1 MTRRPSSP
9 PHGSTRSRLC
19 HSPVVRPII
28 SAWSLRSKVMG
39 SMGHGVRLAMAME
52 GGMARVTHSQHRP
65 QVFTQVKSWAGD
77 KSSATTHYW
86 LGFPSTWL
94 DSRGTGLP
102 GAVIGADLAVHLD
115 IEPLSKSVRCTITR
129 CGSCSLK
136 PNQSTCVSIG
146 PPLRDCHL
154 ELQRDRCT
162 HTCGDRQRDT
172 HRCIHT

>member
-65 QVFTQVKSWAGD
+65 QVFTQVNRAG
-77 KSSATTHYW
+77 
-86 LGFPSTWL
+86 LGINLQQQPI
-94 DSRGTGLP
+94 TGWGSPAP
-102 GAVIGADLAVHLD
+102 G
-115 IEPLSKSVRCTITR
+115 
-129 CGSCSLK
+129 
-136 PNQSTCVSIG
+136 
-146 PPLRDCHL
+146 
-154 ELQRDRCT
+154 
-162 HTCGDRQRDT
+162 
-172 HRCIHT
+172 